1 MKSCS
6 NGKFTMKLSAS
17 IPNLKSQA
25 RRKAKAEGIPLSQ
38 ALNHIAQREGFNSW
52 SLLATKFEEHEEGQR
67 QQLPKMITELPLT
80 GFLRKEA
87 IATAEEAF
95 ATALGRMEARN
106 PRPAR
111 KAWDAGAY
119 VDRTLTEDML
129 PIETDY
135 ALSLFEAF
143 IVMEAVEAA
152 VDADA
157 DAES

>member
-1 MKSCS
+1 
-6 NGKFTMKLSAS
+6 MKLSAS

-25 RRKAKAEGIPLSQ
+25 KCRSKAEGIPLSE
-38 ALNHIAQREGFNSW
+38 ALNYIAQREGFNSW
-52 SLLATKFEEHEEGQR
+52 SLLAKKFEEYEEAQR
-67 QQLPKMITELPLT
+67 QQLPAMITELPLT
-80 GFLRKEA
+80 GFLRKQA
-87 IATAEEAF
+87 ISIAEEAF

-111 KAWDAGAY
+111 KGWDAEAY
-119 VDRTLTEDML
+119 VDRTITKDML

-143 IVMEAVEAA
+143 IVMDAIYAA

-157 DAES
+157 DE

>member
-6 NGKFTMKLSAS
+6 NGTFTMKLSAS

-25 RRKAKAEGIPLSQ
+25 KRKAKEEGIPLFE
-38 ALNHIAQREGFNSW
+38 ALNHIAQREGFSSW
-52 SLLATKFEEHEEGQR
+52 SLLARKLEEHEEARR
-67 QQLPKMITELPLT
+67 QQLPKTIVELPLT

-87 IATAEEAF
+87 VSIAEQAF
-95 ATALGRMEARN
+95 AKALGRMEARN
-106 PRPAR
+106 PRKAR
-111 KAWDAGAY
+111 AGWNAEAY

-129 PIETDY
+129 PIDTDY
-135 ALSLFEAF
+135 ALSLFDAF

-157 DAES
+157 AD

>member
-6 NGKFTMKLSAS
+6 NGTFTMKLSTS

-25 RRKAKAEGIPLSQ
+25 KRKSKAEDIPLSE

-52 SLLATKFEEHEEGQR
+52 SLLAKKFEEYEEAQR
-67 QQLPKMITELPLT
+67 QQLPAMITELPLT

-87 IATAEEAF
+87 VSIAEEAF
-95 ATALGRMEARN
+95 VTALGRMEARN
-106 PRPAR
+106 PRKAR
-111 KAWDAGAY
+111 SHWDAEAY
-119 VDRTLTEDML
+119 VDRVLTEEML

-143 IVMEAVEAA
+143 IVTDAVDAA
-152 VDADA
+152 VAADA
-157 DAES
+157 DAEG

>member
-6 NGKFTMKLSAS
+6 NGTFTMKLSAS

-25 RRKAKAEGIPLSQ
+25 KRKAKAEGIPLSE

-52 SLLATKFEEHEEGQR
+52 SLLAKKFEEYEVAQR
-67 QQLPKMITELPLT
+67 QQLPKVITQLPLT

-87 IATAEEAF
+87 ISIAEEAF
-95 ATALGRMEARN
+95 ANALGRMEARN
-106 PRPAR
+106 PRPAM
-111 KAWDAGAY
+111 KSWDAEAY

-129 PIETDY
+129 PIDTGY

-143 IVMEAVEAA
+143 IVMDAVYAA
-152 VDADA
+152 VDADEA
-157 DAES
+157 D